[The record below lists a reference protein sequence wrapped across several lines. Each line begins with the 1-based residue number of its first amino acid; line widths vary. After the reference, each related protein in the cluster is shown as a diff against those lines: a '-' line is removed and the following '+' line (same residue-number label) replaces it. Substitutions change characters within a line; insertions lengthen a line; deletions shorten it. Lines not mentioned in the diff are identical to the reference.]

1 MNLKT
6 IILSIFLLFPF
17 TFLAQESI
25 RKKEILIQAM
35 QSIEIENINN
45 PNNEKLINKLDSL
58 TNINIIS
65 DKDFSDMIIAIGGLL
80 RTYGKL
86 IPAVELLL
94 KATALFE
101 EGSLSVNQKAIL
113 VKLYIPLGASHEE
126 LGMLNR
132 SMDFYLKALSIAEEN
147 NFSTNLAMIYNN
159 LGVIHH
165 RREEYEKAE
174 EFYLK
179 ALEINK
185 LQNNKEELS
194 LNYNNLAGIYLIYKE
209 YNTALNYA
217 LSGIQQLD
225 HDNSPNFYYYMQANI
240 GSLYLSKNNYNLAF
254 TYLQNA
260 LINQLKHNFA
270 TDIVQTYTLLFRYY
284 NAVDKK
290 DSANFYIEKALQQ
303 AQFVGI
309 KHDESILLS
318 EFSKYYNEQ
327 KNYPK
332 AYSTLLRSVEIK
344 DSIYQIDNKQK
355 INDFEMLYDAEKK
368 MRENE
373 LLLHNITIQKL
384 ASDRSRLL
392 MAAFSIVLIIAVS
405 FLVYRSKR
413 ENKIRKS
420 NELIA
425 IQNVKL
431 YETEKELQ
439 KQKNEELNTII
450 DKRNRELTTYTINMV
465 KNNEFLSDL
474 NFELKQLLL
483 ELNPKFKNH
492 KEHIQKILSKLQHQ
506 KSTNNWEEF
515 HYYFEQVHP
524 SFYENLKKKFPD
536 LTLKEERLCA
546 FLKLGL
552 SSKEISSI
560 SFREVRS
567 VESSRNRLRK
577 KMGLNP
583 ENSLTDFLNEI
594 L

>member
-6 IILSIFLLFPF
+6 IILSLFLLFPF

-25 RKKEILIQAM
+25 RKKEILSLAK
-35 QSIEIENINN
+35 QSLEDENIIN
-45 PNNEKLINKLDSL
+45 PNNDKSINKLDSL
-58 TNINIIS
+58 INVNIIS
-65 DKDFSDMIIAIGGLL
+65 DKEFSETIISIGGVL

-86 IPAVELLL
+86 IPVVELLL
-94 KATALFE
+94 KAAAIFE
-101 EGSLSVNQKAIL
+101 EGSLTENKKEIL
-113 VKLYIPLGASHEE
+113 VRLYIPLGASHEE

-132 SMDFYLKALSIAEEN
+132 AMDFYLKALNFAEEN

-174 EFYLK
+174 EYYLK

-185 LQNNKEELS
+185 IQNNKEELS
-194 LNYNNLAGIYLIYKE
+194 LNYNNLAGIYLNKKKYDE
-209 YNTALNYA
+209 ALNYA
-217 LSGIQQLD
+217 LCGMQQLD
-225 HDNSPNFYYYMQANI
+225 HEINPIFFFYMQANI
-240 GSLYLSKNNYNLAF
+240 GSLYLSKKNYNIAF
-254 TYLQNA
+254 TYIQNA
-260 LINQLKHNFA
+260 LTNQLKHDFA
-270 TDIVQTYTLLFRYY
+270 TDLVQTYTLFFRYY
-284 NAVDKK
+284 EAVNNK
-290 DSANFYIEKALQQ
+290 DSAYFYIEKALQQ
-303 AQFVGI
+303 AQLVGI
-309 KHDESILLS
+309 KNDESFLLS
-318 EFSKYYNEQ
+318 EFSKYYFKQ
-327 KNYPK
+327 GNYSK
-332 AYSTLLRSVEIK
+332 AYSTLLSSVEIT
-344 DSIYQIDNKQK
+344 DSINRIDNNQK

-392 MAAFSIVLIIAVS
+392 MAAFSIVLIIIVS
-405 FLVYRSKR
+405 FLIYRAKR
-413 ENKIRKS
+413 EDKIRKS
-420 NELIA
+420 NELISK
-425 IQNVKL
+425 QNVKL

-483 ELNPKFKNH
+483 ELNPKFKSH
-492 KEHIQKILSKLQHQ
+492 KDHIQQILSKLQHQ
-506 KSTNNWEEF
+506 KSTNNWNEF

-560 SFREVRS
+560 TFREVRS

-577 KMGLNP
+577 KLGLNP
-583 ENSLTDFLNEI
+583 ENSLTDFLTEI

>member
-6 IILSIFLLFPF
+6 IILSLFLLFPF

-25 RKKEILIQAM
+25 RKKEILSLAK
-35 QSIEIENINN
+35 QSLEDENIIN
-45 PNNEKLINKLDSL
+45 PNNDKSINKLDSL
-58 TNINIIS
+58 INVNIIS
-65 DKDFSDMIIAIGGLL
+65 DKEFSETIISIGGVL

-86 IPAVELLL
+86 IPVVELLL
-94 KATALFE
+94 KAAAIFE
-101 EGSLSVNQKAIL
+101 EGSLTENKKEIL
-113 VKLYIPLGASHEE
+113 VRLYIPLGASHEE

-132 SMDFYLKALSIAEEN
+132 AMDFYLKALNFAEEN

-174 EFYLK
+174 EYYLK

-185 LQNNKEELS
+185 IQNNKEELS
-194 LNYNNLAGIYLIYKE
+194 LNYNNLAGIYLNKKKYDE
-209 YNTALNYA
+209 ALNYA
-217 LSGIQQLD
+217 LCGMQQLD
-225 HDNSPNFYYYMQANI
+225 HEINPNFFFYMQANI
-240 GSLYLSKNNYNLAF
+240 GSLYLSKKNYNIAF
-254 TYLQNA
+254 TYIQNA
-260 LINQLKHNFA
+260 LTNQLKHDFA
-270 TDIVQTYTLLFRYY
+270 TDLVQTYTLFFRYY
-284 NAVDKK
+284 EAVNNK
-290 DSANFYIEKALQQ
+290 DSAYFYIEKALQQ
-303 AQFVGI
+303 AQLVGI
-309 KHDESILLS
+309 KNDESFLLS
-318 EFSKYYNEQ
+318 EFSKYYFKQ
-327 KNYPK
+327 GNYSK
-332 AYSTLLRSVEIK
+332 AYSTLLSSVEIT
-344 DSIYQIDNKQK
+344 DSINRIDNNQK

-392 MAAFSIVLIIAVS
+392 MAAFSIVLIIIVS
-405 FLVYRSKR
+405 FLIYRAKR
-413 ENKIRKS
+413 EDKIRKS
-420 NELIA
+420 NELISK
-425 IQNVKL
+425 QNVKL

-483 ELNPKFKNH
+483 ELNPKFKSH
-492 KEHIQKILSKLQHQ
+492 KDHIQQILSKLQHQ
-506 KSTNNWEEF
+506 KSTNNWNEF

-560 SFREVRS
+560 TFREVRS

-577 KMGLNP
+577 KLGLNP

>member
-6 IILSIFLLFPF
+6 IILSLFLLFPF

-25 RKKEILIQAM
+25 RKKEILSLAK
-35 QSIEIENINN
+35 QSLEDENIIN
-45 PNNEKLINKLDSL
+45 PNNDKSINKLDSL
-58 TNINIIS
+58 INVNIIS
-65 DKDFSDMIIAIGGLL
+65 DKEFSETIISIGGVL

-86 IPAVELLL
+86 IPVVELLL
-94 KATALFE
+94 KAAAIFE
-101 EGSLSVNQKAIL
+101 EGSLTENKKEIL
-113 VKLYIPLGASHEE
+113 VRLYIPLGASHEE

-132 SMDFYLKALSIAEEN
+132 AMDFYLKALNFAEEN

-174 EFYLK
+174 EYYLK

-185 LQNNKEELS
+185 IQNNKEELS
-194 LNYNNLAGIYLIYKE
+194 LNYNNLAGIYLNKKKYDE
-209 YNTALNYA
+209 ALNYA
-217 LSGIQQLD
+217 LCGMQQLD
-225 HDNSPNFYYYMQANI
+225 HEINPIFFFYMQANI
-240 GSLYLSKNNYNLAF
+240 GSLYLSKKNYNIAF
-254 TYLQNA
+254 TYIQNA
-260 LINQLKHNFA
+260 LTNQLKHDFA
-270 TDIVQTYTLLFRYY
+270 TDLVQTYTLFFRYY
-284 NAVDKK
+284 EAVNNK
-290 DSANFYIEKALQQ
+290 DSAYFYIEKALQQ
-303 AQFVGI
+303 AQLVGI
-309 KHDESILLS
+309 KNDESFLLS
-318 EFSKYYNEQ
+318 EFSKYYFKQ
-327 KNYPK
+327 GNYSK
-332 AYSTLLRSVEIK
+332 AYSTLLSSVEIT
-344 DSIYQIDNKQK
+344 DSINRIDNNQK

-392 MAAFSIVLIIAVS
+392 MAAFSIVLIIIVS
-405 FLVYRSKR
+405 FLIYRAKR
-413 ENKIRKS
+413 EDKIRKS

-425 IQNVKL
+425 KQNVKL

-483 ELNPKFKNH
+483 ELNPKFKSH
-492 KEHIQKILSKLQHQ
+492 KDHIQQILSKLQHQ
-506 KSTNNWEEF
+506 KSTNNWNEF

-560 SFREVRS
+560 TFREVRS

-577 KMGLNP
+577 KLGLNP
-583 ENSLTDFLNEI
+583 ENSLTDFLTEI